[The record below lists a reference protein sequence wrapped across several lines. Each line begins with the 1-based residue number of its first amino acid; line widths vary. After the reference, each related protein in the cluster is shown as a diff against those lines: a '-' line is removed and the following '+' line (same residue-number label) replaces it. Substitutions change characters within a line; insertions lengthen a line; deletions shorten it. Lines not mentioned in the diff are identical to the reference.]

1 MNEYLKDIKIN
12 NYTLNISK
20 LNLTQKDFEIAKEE
34 YERNRIIY
42 NLAHDLE
49 QHLYDFNNKVY
60 LVIDKLVFDT
70 FRDIG
75 GCYNPETILQAMT
88 DLSLLQ
94 RVIKSVNE
102 QIKMLDVYEATL
114 TQTEQGTWQYNPI
127 HGYQLAVPKE
137 PFKPTEELFTSIKNR
152 WEEIYGKYI

>member
-12 NYTLNISK
+12 NYTLKLPK

-34 YERNRIIY
+34 YEQSRVIY

-75 GCYNPETILQAMT
+75 GCYNPETILQAMA

-102 QIKMLDVYEATL
+102 QIKMLYVYGVTL
-114 TQTEQGTWQYNPI
+114 KQTEQGTWQYNPI
-127 HGYQLAVPKE
+127 YGYQFAVPKE
-137 PFKPTEELFTSIKNR
+137 PFRPTEELFISIKNR
-152 WEEIYGKYI
+152 WEEIYGK